1 MKHRIHTFRAA
12 TMDEAM
18 ELVRR
23 ELGEEAV
30 VVESK
35 EIATRRLLPWPSVRQ
50 EIEVSAQRASSSKS
64 SEKKNRDHK
73 TPSAAPRTIQTLA
86 EKMSATIGSPAVA
99 ESNQIEGAEP
109 TGGSVPNNND
119 LAPPPGWLAPEAKSR
134 LPKVRGKHQAA
145 VARQE
150 ESVVPAVETVTPTVE
165 PVTSPALE
173 PQMASL
179 QHMLVQLA
187 SQLRTGGITEIPG
200 EYLEN
205 YLQLTAAGI
214 EEEIA
219 RDLISKIRRQGV
231 TETSNFP
238 AAVNGMLAAIVE
250 QEIHCVSPISPT
262 PGRREIVAFVGPT
275 GVGKTTTL
283 AKLAGHF
290 ALREGRR
297 IGIIT
302 VDNYRVGAVEQV
314 RNYADILEV
323 PMRTA
328 SNANELRN
336 AIDDLAD
343 VDMILIDT
351 AGKSPSDGSKLNEL
365 RDILQVAASD
375 HILLVLSLAGGA
387 SMLPQIAKSF
397 GNMLPTSLVLTKLD
411 ELVTCGGLLSVA
423 RQIPLPI
430 SYISTGQDVPAHFEP
445 ANACRLARLSLG
457 RDQI

>member
-1 MKHRIHTFRAA
+1 M
-12 TMDEAM
+12 
-18 ELVRR
+18 
-23 ELGEEAV
+23 
-30 VVESK
+30 
-35 EIATRRLLPWPSVRQ
+35 P
-50 EIEVSAQRASSSKS
+50 
-64 SEKKNRDHK
+64 
-73 TPSAAPRTIQTLA
+73 
-86 EKMSATIGSPAVA
+86 
-99 ESNQIEGAEP
+99 
-109 TGGSVPNNND
+109 
-119 LAPPPGWLAPEAKSR
+119 
-134 LPKVRGKHQAA
+134 
-145 VARQE
+145 
-150 ESVVPAVETVTPTVE
+150 
-165 PVTSPALE
+165 
-173 PQMASL
+173 
-179 QHMLVQLA
+179 
-187 SQLRTGGITEIPG
+187 
-200 EYLEN
+200 
-205 YLQLTAAGI
+205 
-214 EEEIA
+214 
-219 RDLISKIRRQGV
+219 
-231 TETSNFP
+231 
-238 AAVNGMLAAIVE
+238 
-250 QEIHCVSPISPT
+250 PISPI
-262 PGRREIVAFVGPT
+262 PGRREIVTFVGPT

-328 SNANELRN
+328 STANELRN

-365 RDILQVAASD
+365 RDILQVAGSD

-387 SMLPQIAKSF
+387 SMLPKIAKSF

-445 ANACRLARLSLG
+445 ANAGRLARLSLG
-457 RDQI
+457 MDQI